1 MRRDEAKM
9 TYFLFTSLFL
19 AALVFAVRPFLARR
33 AAAWPAEQP
42 DARDDVSRAVS
53 SLRDLEFARAA
64 GTIAPEDH
72 ARLRGLLERSAFVRE
87 RPQRAT
93 PAPWR
98 TMLIAALLAGTA
110 VVLVV
115 VSLPQAAGD
124 RAPGEP
130 LTGTVASSGPSL
142 VELERRAKAD
152 PADIPNQLALADAYL
167 ETSNLSGAAAA
178 YQAVLARDASNVS
191 ALDGLAIV
199 LYRSG
204 EANGALVA
212 LDRVLAMRPKDPDA
226 LFLKGLVQYQTQDF
240 KGAVTTWQVF
250 LDVGQ
255 FDGRAPMVRPLYE
268 DAKKQAG
275 P

>member
-1 MRRDEAKM
+1 M

-19 AALVFAVRPFLARR
+19 AALAFAVRPFLARR
-33 AAAWPAEQP
+33 AAGWPAEP
-42 DARDDVSRAVS
+42 ADPRDDLSRAVS

-72 ARLRGLLERSAFVRE
+72 ARLRGLLERSAFARE
-87 RPQRAT
+87 RPERAT

-98 TMLIAALLAGTA
+98 TLLIAALLAGTA
-110 VVLVV
+110 AVLVA
-115 VSLPQAAGD
+115 VSLPQSAGD

-130 LTGTVASSGPSL
+130 LTGTVANSGPGL
-142 VELERRAKAD
+142 AELERRAKAD
-152 PADIPNQLALADAYL
+152 PADIPSQLALGDAYL
-167 ETSNLSGAAAA
+167 ESSNLSGAVAA
-178 YQAVLARDASNVS
+178 YQAVLARDANNIS

-204 EANGALVA
+204 ESKGALVA
-212 LDRVLAMRPKDPDA
+212 LDKVLAMRPKDPDA

-240 KGAVTTWQVF
+240 KGAVSTWQVF
-250 LDVGQ
+250 LDVGE

-268 DAKKQAG
+268 DAKKQAA